1 MSYVAAGVAVAGLTQ
16 SVIGGIKASKKQ
28 KALEKL
34 QTPVYTPNKAIG
46 DYYTQALTRYNSNP
60 YDTQA
65 YSMAKNNAMAGT
77 AAGLNALQGRR
88 SSLAGVGKLVAIQD
102 NALQRAAVSAEG
114 QRNQEFNELGR
125 ATGMKA
131 ADDEKAFQYNKVMP
145 YQKQAQLLGGQ
156 ASGYNKMLSAGIQNL
171 FGGAMNYAKLKSL
184 KTDGGTG
191 GGSQSNADPFGG
203 SGTF

>member
-1 MSYVAAGVAVAGLTQ
+1 MSYIAAGVAVAGLTQ
-16 SVIGGIKASKKQ
+16 SVIGGIKAGKKQ
-28 KALEKL
+28 RALEKL
-34 QTPVYTPNKAIG
+34 QTPTYTPNKAIG
-46 DYYTQALTRYNSNP
+46 DYYTNALTRYNANP

-88 SSLAGVGKLVAIQD
+88 SALAGVGKLVGIQD
-102 NALQRAAVSAEG
+102 NALQRASAGAES
-114 QRNQEFNELGR
+114 QRAQEFNQLGR

-145 YQKQAQLLGGQ
+145 YEKKAQMLGAQ
-156 ASGYNKMLSAGIQNL
+156 ASGYNKMLSAGVQNL
-171 FGGAMNYAKLKSL
+171 FGGASNYAMLQYGKKN
-184 KTDGGTG
+184 KTTG
-191 GGSQSNADPFGG
+191 GGESNADPFGG